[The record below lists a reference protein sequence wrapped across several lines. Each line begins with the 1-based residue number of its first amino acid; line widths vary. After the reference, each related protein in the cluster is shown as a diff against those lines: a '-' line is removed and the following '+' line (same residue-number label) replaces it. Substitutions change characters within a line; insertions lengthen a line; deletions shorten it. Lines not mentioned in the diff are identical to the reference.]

1 MADPV
6 ELQKQEFKKYLEDH
20 GVLQQLSRVLV
31 GLYEEPDRPPNAL
44 DFIKKYL
51 GAPTVELLS
60 VFVLSPGADI
70 DALRSEID
78 SLKKENGRLK
88 ARVEQL
94 QQEIDTL
101 QQDLEA

>member
-31 GLYEEPDRPPNAL
+31 GLYEEPDRPLNAL
-44 DFIKKYL
+44 DYIKKYL
-51 GAPTVELLS
+51 GAPT
-60 VFVLSPGADI
+60 GADI
-70 DALRSEID
+70 DALRSEVD
-78 SLKKENGRLK
+78 SLKKENAGLK

-94 QQEIDTL
+94 QQEVDTL
-101 QQDLEA
+101 RQDLEA